1 MHILSRNGY
10 IKKDIIVSLNAY
22 ILWQKMKKIDKYMAI
37 LENFSNIIKKVNN
50 EFIYNKKYL
59 RAKKI
64 FNRKESFQCFYWPV
78 ILFDFSL

>member
-1 MHILSRNGY
+1 
-10 IKKDIIVSLNAY
+10 
-22 ILWQKMKKIDKYMAI
+22 MKKIDKYMAI

-64 FNRKESFQCFYWPV
+64 FNIKESFQCFY
-78 ILFDFSL
+78 